1 VPHPGFGLLAVA
13 GVTGFTFGCAGYC
26 NKPSI
31 WQLEHH
37 LRG

>member
-1 VPHPGFGLLAVA
+1 VLHPGSGRLAA
-13 GVTGFTFGCAGYC
+13 GVTGFAFGCAGYC
-26 NKPSI
+26 DKPPI

>member
-1 VPHPGFGLLAVA
+1 VVDRDLELEALSA
-13 GVTGFTFGCAGYC
+13 FGCAGYC
-26 NKPSI
+26 DKPSI